1 MKSKN
6 NYPKAALRL
15 MFFML
20 VSFCFVHQVT
30 AQSFNL
36 PTAEKEIEV
45 RLRDYEKALK
55 NGDSIALGNMYTAD
69 AELFSNGGPSTIG
82 RENLIKSFG
91 GMIRDSI
98 TGSGFKTTG
107 LWGNADMLVEEGTGF
122 FAQANGKKVSS
133 GKYLLVWKKDEGQ
146 WKIFKDTF
154 FSDGTLKKKSKPQ

>member
-15 MFFML
+15 VFFML
-20 VSFCFVHQVT
+20 VNFCCISQVT
-30 AQSFNL
+30 GQSFNL
-36 PTAEKEIEV
+36 STAEKEIEV

-82 RENLIKSFG
+82 RENLIKAFG
-91 GMIRDSI
+91 GMIRDRI

-107 LWGNADMLVEEGTGF
+107 LWGNAYMLVEEGTGF
-122 FAQANGKKVSS
+122 FAHANGKKVSS

-154 FSDGTLKKKSKPQ
+154 FSDGTLKKKSNPQ

>member
-1 MKSKN
+1 MKSKY
-6 NYPKAALRL
+6 NYPNEVLRL

-20 VSFCFVHQVT
+20 VSFCCIQRAT
-30 AQSFNL
+30 AQPFNL
-36 PTAEKEIEV
+36 SKAEKEIEA

-82 RENLIKSFG
+82 RGNLITAFSS
-91 GMIRDSI
+91 MIRDSI

-107 LWGNADMLVEEGTGF
+107 LWGNADMLVEEGTGYF
-122 FAQANGKKVSS
+122 SHANGKKVSS

-154 FSDGTLKKKSKPQ
+154 FSDGTLKKKSNPQ